1 MSNRTLNLTDDL
13 VDYVRRYGVRE
24 HPALARLRD
33 DTSSM
38 PMAQMQIASEQGAFM
53 ALLVRLI
60 GARRIL
66 EIGTFTGY
74 SSTAMALALPP
85 DGRIVCLDVSEE
97 WTSRAQEAWA
107 DAGVADRAELRIGP
121 AAESLETLDDDSFDL
136 AFIDADKT
144 GYDTYY
150 EGCLRVVR
158 PGGLILID
166 NVLQGGRVVDP
177 SADDENVQAIRA
189 LNEKIASDERVDMT
203 LLPVADGSDDGAHP
217 LVPDVARIATGRGS
231 PRLPS
236 SHPALPADPP
246 SGVTAISRSCGRPRR
261 SASSATR
268 SRSWPCPWSRSSP
281 SARRRSRS
289 ASWARSSS
297 CRSSCSPSRP
307 ASGWIGC
314 GAGRSSSAPTSDAPS
329 C

>member
-1 MSNRTLNLTDDL
+1 MSSRTLNLTDDL

-38 PMAQMQIASEQGAFM
+38 PVAQMQIAPEQGAFM

-203 LLPVADGSDDGAHP
+203 LLPVADG
-217 LVPDVARIATGRGS
+217 LTMARIR
-231 PRLPS
+231 
-236 SHPALPADPP
+236 
-246 SGVTAISRSCGRPRR
+246 
-261 SASSATR
+261 
-268 SRSWPCPWSRSSP
+268 
-281 SARRRSRS
+281 
-289 ASWARSSS
+289 
-297 CRSSCSPSRP
+297 
-307 ASGWIGC
+307 
-314 GAGRSSSAPTSDAPS
+314 
-329 C
+329 